1 MPTTK
6 QISILIVDDHP
17 IVCEGI
23 AAILERH
30 SGFSVA
36 GMAYSGREAVGMV
49 AELEPDV
56 ILMDLNMPEM
66 DGVEAIRL
74 IHEVTPQSAIL
85 ILTTYAGDADIVRG
99 LKAGARGYLLK
110 DSEAEE
116 LILAIE
122 SISEGQMCIQPE
134 IAATLAEH
142 VADKELTDREVEV
155 LQLIACGMSNQAIA
169 ESLFISTGTVKTHVN
184 SILSKLDA
192 NDRTHASIIAIRR
205 GIIRLPD

>member
-1 MPTTK
+1 M
-6 QISILIVDDHP
+6 
-17 IVCEGI
+17 VCEGI

-30 SGFSVA
+30 TGFIVV
-36 GMAYSGREAVGMV
+36 GMAHSGREAVNMA
-49 AELEPDV
+49 AELDPTV

-74 IHEVTPQSAIL
+74 IHDVNPQAAIL
-85 ILTTYAGDADIVRG
+85 ILTTYAGDADIVKG

-122 SISEGQMCIQPE
+122 SIADGQMCIQPE

-155 LQLIACGMSNQAIA
+155 LQLISRGMSNQAIA
-169 ESLFISTGTVKTHVN
+169 DALYISTGTVKTHVN